1 MQGVGRGEGD
11 PTALCGHG
19 HVHLANHEKSL
30 HGDMVDDELPDEA
43 IAEAMKSVSVPRLT
57 PLA

>member
-43 IAEAMKSVSVPRLT
+43 IAEAMKSVSV
-57 PLA
+57 LA